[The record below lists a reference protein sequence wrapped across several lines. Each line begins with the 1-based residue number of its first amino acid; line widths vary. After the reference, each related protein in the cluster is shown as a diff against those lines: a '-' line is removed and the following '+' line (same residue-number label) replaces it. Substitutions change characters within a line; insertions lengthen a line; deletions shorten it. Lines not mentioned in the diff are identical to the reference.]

1 MKFALLLAV
10 TAAVAALAQ
19 DQIVPPKVAW
29 GDEAPADGFEI
40 LGDQEAQQGKHRYV
54 AGIKYESTDPSMCGG
69 SLIAP
74 NVVLTAAHCNIAYAK
89 FVVVGTHYLYGS
101 DDGELAN
108 ITQAIR
114 HPNIR
119 VDLGILILDRNI
131 TSIQPVAV
139 SFEYV
144 PAGVVTWVRGWGN
157 VQVGGPKSPVLKELN
172 VTTWSNTGVEAA
184 YASDKLKMRAH
195 WLGAGG
201 VEGQDTCSGD
211 SGGPLTIE
219 ENGTVRLVGVV
230 RGGKGCG
237 DLGKPGIYERNS
249 ASRAFIE
256 PYLPK

>member
-10 TAAVAALAQ
+10 TVAVAALAQ

-40 LGDQEAQQGKHRYV
+40 LGGEEAQQGKHRYV
-54 AGIKYESTDPSMCGG
+54 ARVKHVTTAPSICAG

-74 NVVLTAAHCNIAYAK
+74 NVVLTVAHCNIAYAK

-108 ITQAIR
+108 VAQAIR
-114 HPNIR
+114 HPNVR

-144 PAGVVTWVRGWGN
+144 PADVVTWVRGWGN
-157 VQVGGPKSPVLKELN
+157 INIKVGGPRSTVLKELN
-172 VTTWSNTGVEAA
+172 VTTWNNTRAA
-184 YASDKLKMRAH
+184 AAFGIAELRAH

-201 VEGQDTCSGD
+201 VEGEDTCSSD
-211 SGGPLTIE
+211 SGGAMTIE
-219 ENGTVRLVGVV
+219 ENGTVRLVGVIK
-230 RGGKGCG
+230 GGKGCG
-237 DLGKPGIYERNS
+237 SLGKPGIYERTS